1 MTQNISVTKRGWFT
15 KAPFHKQN
23 KHLDIDALKAI
34 INGKDEAL
42 DAIYSILKDF
52 GIGESKT
59 VRLTTR
65 EQDEFASIQ
74 DDINLYDFEMIH
86 EAIEKDL
93 SIEEIINHKSTL
105 IKIVGSEM
113 VEKML
118 NDAMSNIDICPSLD
132 HSSFLTFATN
142 SDGIQSPIR
151 VVIQNLESFLFE
163 PFGAI
168 ESLFWSKQKDLII
181 NKVPTEEDMKNSI
194 IAETIFQESLE
205 SSDAYNLIE
214 KLVQR
219 SPKGIFH
226 CTHLIEG
233 HIPLFVVYCNN
244 MEVLKDIRVSHLY
257 EDCLRLENK
266 KLFEYAVDAQND
278 LLKNGSVLNYYQNVY
293 EEILTQLGS
302 SYCDYITTGDL
313 MRKLESNQ
321 HEVTF
326 EERLV

>member
-163 PFGAI
+163 PFDAI
-168 ESLFWSKQKDLII
+168 ELLFWKKQNELLTNKIPSK
-181 NKVPTEEDMKNSI
+181 EDIRKTIVAESI
-194 IAETIFQESLE
+194 FGDALE
-205 SSDAYNLIE
+205 SSGTYD
-214 KLVQR
+214 LVDEIVKHA
-219 SPKGIFH
+219 PNGIFH
-226 CTHLIEG
+226 CTHMVEG
-233 HIPLFVVYCNN
+233 HIPLLVVYCSNT
-244 MEVLKDIRVSHLY
+244 EVLKDIRVSHLY

-313 MRKLESNQ
+313 IRELESNQ

>member
-163 PFGAI
+163 PFDAI
-168 ESLFWSKQKDLII
+168 ELLFWKKQNELLTNKIPSK
-181 NKVPTEEDMKNSI
+181 EDIRKTIVAESI
-194 IAETIFQESLE
+194 FGDALE
-205 SSDAYNLIE
+205 SSGTYD
-214 KLVQR
+214 LVDEIVKHA
-219 SPKGIFH
+219 PNGIFH
-226 CTHLIEG
+226 CTHMVEG
-233 HIPLFVVYCNN
+233 HIPLLVVYCSNT
-244 MEVLKDIRVSHLY
+244 EVLKDIRVSHLY

-313 MRKLESNQ
+313 MRELESNQ